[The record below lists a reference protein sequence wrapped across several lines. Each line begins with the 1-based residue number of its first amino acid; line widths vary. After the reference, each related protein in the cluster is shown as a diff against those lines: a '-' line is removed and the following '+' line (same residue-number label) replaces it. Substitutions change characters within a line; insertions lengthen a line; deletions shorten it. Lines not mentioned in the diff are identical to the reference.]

1 MSQFTFRNLRFHRGD
16 FALHADLT
24 LPEGKLT
31 VILGPSGCGKTTLLH
46 LAAGFLRPAAGGI
59 FEGAREVTHLKS
71 EKRRVGVVFQD
82 HALFPHMSVEKNVSF
97 GPRMRGANRREARE
111 IAREKLRLVE
121 LTSLAHR
128 RPASLSGGER
138 QRVALARALAIAPDI
153 VLLDEPFSSLDA
165 ALRVSLR
172 RQVKSILGDAG
183 VTAVLVTHDQE
194 EALAMADYLA
204 VMNAGRIVAF
214 GTPPEIRRRPPDP
227 FTASF
232 LGRTGRL
239 RVLGLAPAPGRP
251 GDLLARTRAGTIRLP
266 AAANTAAAPPRTA
279 DTASA
284 GDAPANMDHPP
295 SRSPAAL
302 MIRPEALTL
311 TKNPANPANPPEG
324 ESVITGRIVLREYRG
339 RDWALQLVPAG
350 EHPPPPDR
358 IPDAGGGGT
367 SIPTPR
373 ALSPDPAIPHD
384 APPPLPDRI
393 EADWSDG
400 EPPPAGTVL
409 SFRVSGEEVHP
420 V

>member
-59 FEGAREVTHLKS
+59 FEGDREVTHLKS

-172 RQVKSILGDAG
+172 RQVKSILSDAE

-239 RVLGLAPAPGRP
+239 RVLSLAPAPGRP

-266 AAANTAAAPPRTA
+266 AAANTDHQPPQW
-279 DTASA
+279 
-284 GDAPANMDHPP
+284 
-295 SRSPAAL
+295 PAAL

-350 EHPPPPDR
+350 EPPAPPNR
-358 IPDAGGGGT
+358 IPEAGGGGT
-367 SIPTPR
+367 PI
-373 ALSPDPAIPHD
+373 AGPAVPQD

-409 SFRVSGEEVHP
+409 SFQVSGKEVHP

>member
-1 MSQFTFRNLRFHRGD
+1 MSQFTFRNLRLHRGD

-59 FEGAREVTHLKS
+59 FEGDREVTHLKS

-214 GTPPEIRRRPPDP
+214 GTPPEIRRSPPDP

-239 RVLGLAPAPGRP
+239 RVLSLAPAPGRP

-266 AAANTAAAPPRTA
+266 AAANTDHQPPQ
-279 DTASA
+279 
-284 GDAPANMDHPP
+284 
-295 SRSPAAL
+295 SPAAL
-302 MIRPEALTL
+302 MIRPEALSL
-311 TKNPANPANPPEG
+311 TKNPVNPANPPEG

-350 EHPPPPDR
+350 EPPAPPDR
-358 IPDAGGGGT
+358 IPAAGGGGT
-367 SIPTPR
+367 PIPTPR
-373 ALSPDPAIPHD
+373 ALSPGPTVPQD

>member
-46 LAAGFLRPAAGGI
+46 LAAGFLLPAAGGI
-59 FEGAREVTHLKS
+59 FEGDREVTHLKS

-172 RQVKSILGDAG
+172 RQVKSILGEAG

-239 RVLGLAPAPGRP
+239 RVLSLAPAPGRP

-266 AAANTAAAPPRTA
+266 AAANTDHQPPR
-279 DTASA
+279 
-284 GDAPANMDHPP
+284 
-295 SRSPAAL
+295 SPGAL

-311 TKNPANPANPPEG
+311 TKSPANPANPPEG

-350 EHPPPPDR
+350 EPPPPPDR

-367 SIPTPR
+367 PIPTPR
-373 ALSPDPAIPHD
+373 ALSPGTAVPRD

>member
-16 FALHADLT
+16 FTLHADLT

-59 FEGAREVTHLKS
+59 FEGRREVTHLKS

-239 RVLGLAPAPGRP
+239 RVLSLAPAPGRP

-266 AAANTAAAPPRTA
+266 AAANTDHQPP
-279 DTASA
+279 
-284 GDAPANMDHPP
+284 
-295 SRSPAAL
+295 RSPAAL

-311 TKNPANPANPPEG
+311 TKNPANPPEG

-350 EHPPPPDR
+350 EP
-358 IPDAGGGGT
+358 
-367 SIPTPR
+367 PTP
-373 ALSPDPAIPHD
+373 
-384 APPPLPDRI
+384 PDRI

-400 EPPPAGTVL
+400 EPPPAGTIL

>member
-59 FEGAREVTHLKS
+59 FEGDREVTHLKS

-97 GPRMRGANRREARE
+97 GPRMRGANRREARK

-172 RQVKSILGDAG
+172 RQVKSILSDAG

-239 RVLGLAPAPGRP
+239 RVLSLAPAPGRP

-266 AAANTAAAPPRTA
+266 AT
-279 DTASA
+279 
-284 GDAPANMDHPP
+284 ANMDHQPP
-295 SRSPAAL
+295 QWPAAL

-350 EHPPPPDR
+350 EPPPPPDR
-358 IPDAGGGGT
+358 IPEAGGGGT
-367 SIPTPR
+367 PIPTPR
-373 ALSPDPAIPHD
+373 ALSPGPAVPQD

-409 SFRVSGEEVHP
+409 SFQVSGKEVHP

>member
-59 FEGAREVTHLKS
+59 FEGDREVTHLKS

-214 GTPPEIRRRPPDP
+214 GTPSEIRRRPPDP

-239 RVLGLAPAPGRP
+239 RVLSLAPAPGRP

-266 AAANTAAAPPRTA
+266 AAANTDHQPP
-279 DTASA
+279 
-284 GDAPANMDHPP
+284 
-295 SRSPAAL
+295 RSPAAL

-367 SIPTPR
+367 PIPTPR
-373 ALSPDPAIPHD
+373 ALSPGPAVPQD

-409 SFRVSGEEVHP
+409 SFRVSGQEVHP

>member
-59 FEGAREVTHLKS
+59 FEGDREVTHLKS

-97 GPRMRGANRREARE
+97 GPRMRGANRKEARE

-165 ALRVSLR
+165 ALRVNLR

-214 GTPPEIRRRPPDP
+214 GTPPEIRHRPPDP

-239 RVLGLAPAPGRP
+239 RVLSLAPAPGRP

-266 AAANTAAAPPRTA
+266 AAAGT
-279 DTASA
+279 
-284 GDAPANMDHPP
+284 DHQP

-358 IPDAGGGGT
+358 I
-367 SIPTPR
+367 
-373 ALSPDPAIPHD
+373 
-384 APPPLPDRI
+384 
-393 EADWSDG
+393 EADWNDG

>member
-16 FALHADLT
+16 FTLHADIT

-46 LAAGFLRPAAGGI
+46 LAAGFLRPAAGSI
-59 FEGAREVTHLKS
+59 FEGRRDVTHLKS

-97 GPRMRGANRREARE
+97 GPRMRGANRKEARE

-172 RQVKSILGDAG
+172 RQVKSILSDAG

-194 EALAMADYLA
+194 EALAIADCLA

-239 RVLGLAPAPGRP
+239 RILSLAPAPGRP

-266 AAANTAAAPPRTA
+266 AANTAAAPPRTA

-295 SRSPAAL
+295 PQSPAAL

-350 EHPPPPDR
+350 EPPPPPNR

-367 SIPTPR
+367 PIPR
-373 ALSPDPAIPHD
+373 D
-384 APPPLPDRI
+384 ASPPLPDRI

-409 SFRVSGEEVHP
+409 SFRVSGAEVHP